1 MLKILQSLR
10 RRPGGHRDVFAE
22 FGVLMA
28 FVIAEQMAKGRERP
42 RLRVV
47 R

>member
-1 MLKILQSLR
+1 MIDFFKSLR
-10 RRPGGHRDVFAE
+10 RGPGDHRDVFAE
-22 FGVLMA
+22 FAVKLLFLVA
-28 FVIAEQMAKGRERP
+28 AEISARKQQA

>member
-1 MLKILQSLR
+1 MLQFLRSLR
-10 RRPGGHRDVFAE
+10 RGPGGHRDVFAE
-22 FGVLMA
+22 FAVKLLFLIAAEMA
-28 FVIAEQMAKGRERP
+28 ARKQQA